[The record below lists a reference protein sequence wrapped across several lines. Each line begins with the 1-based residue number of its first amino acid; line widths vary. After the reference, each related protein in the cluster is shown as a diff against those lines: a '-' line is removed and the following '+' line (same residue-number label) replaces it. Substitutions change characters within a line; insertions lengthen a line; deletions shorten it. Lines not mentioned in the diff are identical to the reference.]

1 MRRLAVLLAASI
13 ACLTAS
19 CGGAAPPSPPPRPAP
34 SAPPPRPSPCFEVRS
49 DPELRAKDAS
59 KLLEET
65 VKRIRLGPED
75 EALRHPKSLAD
86 VDAILRRDV
95 VYLFAEA
102 AAFARSLETT
112 DGRVREATL
121 ELLLGESQ
129 LIAAQILSS
138 QDSWVGSDVRIARA
152 NVASGGAAPATDR
165 ERMLG
170 QLVRVV
176 EEGNKLGDALG
187 AVAPAH
193 IARGAA
199 VIRRLE
205 AEAPTTRHLSTL
217 VAEYHRLRGE
227 WPAFD
232 TAMATSEAAEPASPA
247 LCYLRGMEQLERF
260 RRPDAGAQKL
270 KDCLAAQPRFVRAKA
285 GLVLMATTPAD
296 GLHELAELKL
306 MNEDHYM
313 LMLLEPTLAAD
324 QELLRIDGR

>member
-1 MRRLAVLLAASI
+1 MRRIALLLAASF
-13 ACLTAS
+13 AS
-19 CGGAAPPSPPPRPAP
+19 ACGGATPAPAPRPAP
-34 SAPPPRPSPCFEVRS
+34 IVAAPAPSRPCFEVRS
-49 DPELRAKDAS
+49 DPELRAKDAA

-65 VKRIRLGPED
+65 VKRIHLGPDD

-95 VYLFAEA
+95 VYLFPEA
-102 AAFARSLETT
+102 AALARSLETT
-112 DGRVREATL
+112 EGRVREATL

-165 ERMLG
+165 ERMLA

-187 AVAPAH
+187 AVAPGH

-199 VIRRLE
+199 VIRRLQ
-205 AEAPTTRHLSTL
+205 AEAPETPHLATL

-227 WPAFD
+227 WSAFD
-232 TAMATSEAAEPASPA
+232 AAMASAEAAEPASA
-247 LCYLRGMEQLERF
+247 GLCYLRGMEQLERL

-270 KDCLAAQPRFVRAKA
+270 RDCLAAQPRFVRAKA

-296 GLHELAELKL
+296 GLRELGELKR

-313 LMLLEPTLAAD
+313 VMLLEPTLAAD
-324 QELLRIDGR
+324 QEILRMEERR